1 MGNKNSLKK
10 ESVIHSPL
18 FDHLIGENVD
28 MTIGDSISLNPKMDE
43 KFYKK
48 RFLQTTKKYVDWM
61 KDSPNFKR
69 DVTIKKYVDWLKK

>member
-1 MGNKNSLKK
+1 MKAPKK

-18 FDHLIGENVD
+18 FDHLIGKSDD

-43 KFYKK
+43 KYYKK
-48 RFLQTTKKYVDWM
+48 RFLQTTKKYVSWM

-69 DVTIKKYVDWLKK
+69 DEIIKKYVDWLKK

>member
-1 MGNKNSLKK
+1 
-10 ESVIHSPL
+10 
-18 FDHLIGENVD
+18 

-61 KDSPNFKR
+61 KDSPNSKR
-69 DVTIKKYVDWLKK
+69 DETIKKYVDWLKK